1 MSNTKVDEKDLPQV
15 EIKYI
20 NAPATLEEAI
30 ERLMLAEMRLEDLS
44 RATEIAMI
52 TRQMDMVESFKASA
66 DVYLLTKITIDQPT
80 AEDFKLTILTDEK
93 EEDAKAQ

>member
-1 MSNTKVDEKDLPQV
+1 
-15 EIKYI
+15 
-20 NAPATLEEAI
+20 
-30 ERLMLAEMRLEDLS
+30 
-44 RATEIAMI
+44 MI

-66 DVYLLTKITIDQPT
+66 DEYLLTKITIDQPT